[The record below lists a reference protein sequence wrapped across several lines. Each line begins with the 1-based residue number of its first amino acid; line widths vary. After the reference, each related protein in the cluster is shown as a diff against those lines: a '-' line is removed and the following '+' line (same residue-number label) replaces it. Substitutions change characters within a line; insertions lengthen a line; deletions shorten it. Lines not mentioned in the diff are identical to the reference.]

1 MTLSGPRFDEA
12 SAFMLLSHVR
22 RDRER
27 ALDVLARTPVAA
39 TAYAVRDVLLFDR
52 DAEVRARAARWFA
65 EARAVAMAPA
75 LRDALH
81 DEKPLVR
88 HAAIRAL
95 AVLDDAR
102 SAPLLARMALEEP
115 IWWVRRA
122 AVIVLAR
129 VRGEAAIPT
138 LLLALDDPFWR
149 VRHAAVRVLLRV
161 GQTREHVRDAIL
173 AADARGSARAQGALA
188 YLRKRWSGAPA
199 IGEAVTPTDTHAPYD
214 PDPAVVTARLEAGA
228 AASPAFLAECL
239 GDSHEQLRSIAVKR
253 LVAAP
258 SARALEL
265 AMLWL
270 EEPRIPHAAETVI
283 ALLDDLGDR
292 ATPLVERALAAP
304 RATRLEGAT
313 AWAASYVALAE
324 AWEHLPRLLDLAR
337 ELHGPTPLAR
347 RAAIAALGAHA
358 AKHDEPA
365 VVSVLQ
371 AALADSDAGVVR
383 AAAHALIAARGHL
396 DSVLVVAALARA
408 ETDVLTRRALA
419 RVLDAID
426 PNALA
431 SLTEDADAEV
441 RAVALVALSARGLL
455 PASALHRARR
465 DPDPWVRRA
474 VLADDNAL
482 DVLVADAD
490 PALRRA
496 AFGVAGDPLA
506 AARLAWSSPDPF
518 LRIHAAERLDARD
531 PADLA
536 RLLRLSRDP
545 SPAVRG
551 AAGDALE
558 RHTALDSLLAAAL
571 GRETEDEV
579 RMSAHTWLA
588 RRFDR
593 AAIAHL
599 EQALLATE
607 SAPVHALVQAMLA
620 VARPD
625 DVPALP
631 VEARAASSV
640 SPRPAIV
647 VEAPRTLAGFSVS
660 PLAISGAA
668 ELPVPVFF
676 EAMDAGCNLF
686 FWEPRYR
693 SLGTALRERP
703 AARVIAGSYE
713 ASAKGIVR
721 DVERALSRLRRDA
734 IDVFLLYWARS
745 PARLEGEG
753 VEALLRLKAQ
763 GKIRAAGFSTHDRAL
778 ACDAIASST
787 PWDVAMVR
795 HSAAHPGAEESVFPA
810 ARARGVSVLAFS
822 TLSYGRLLGG
832 PFTAA
837 DCYRY
842 SASRPGVSAC
852 LSAPRHRRELVENL
866 VVLAQPGLDDAT
878 VAALRAHGR
887 RVHEANRDFGAT
899 IRRFPPTLA
908 ETRETARRPDVD
920 DATDEI
926 DLSVDPRFG

>member
-1 MTLSGPRFDEA
+1 
-12 SAFMLLSHVR
+12 
-22 RDRER
+22 
-27 ALDVLARTPVAA
+27 
-39 TAYAVRDVLLFDR
+39 
-52 DAEVRARAARWFA
+52 
-65 EARAVAMAPA
+65 MAPA
-75 LRDALH
+75 RRDALY

-88 HAAIRAL
+88 HAAIRAI
-95 AVLDDAR
+95 AVLGDAR
-102 SAPLLARMALEEP
+102 SAPVLVKMVLEEP
-115 IWWVRRA
+115 VWWVRRA

-129 VRGEAAIPT
+129 VRGEAATPT

-161 GQTREHVRDAIL
+161 GKTREHVRAAIL
-173 AADARGSARAQGALA
+173 SADARGSLRAQGALA
-188 YLRKRWSGAPA
+188 YLRKRWTGAAPLA
-199 IGEAVTPTDTHAPYD
+199 ESVAPMETHAPYD

-239 GDSHEQLRSIAVKR
+239 GDSHEQLRSVAVTR
-253 LVAAP
+253 LLAAP
-258 SARALEL
+258 STRALDL

-283 ALLDDLGDR
+283 LLLDGLGDR
-292 ATPLVERALAAP
+292 ATRLVATILAAP

-324 AWEHLPRLLDLAR
+324 AWEHLPPLVELAR

-347 RAAIAALGAHA
+347 RAAVAAIGAYA
-358 AKHDEPA
+358 AKHDDAA
-365 VVSVLQ
+365 VVSALQ
-371 AALADSDAGVVR
+371 AALEDSDEGVVR
-383 AAAHALIAARGHL
+383 AAAHALIAARGQL
-396 DSVLVVAALARA
+396 DSAVIVAALARA

-419 RVLDAID
+419 RVLDAVA
-426 PNALA
+426 PPALA
-431 SLTEDADAEV
+431 SLVEDTDAEV
-441 RAVALVALSARGLL
+441 RAVALVALSSRGHLSAAAVEQARQ
-455 PASALHRARR
+455 

-474 VLADDNAL
+474 VLAEDNAL
-482 DVLVADAD
+482 DALAADPD

-496 AFGVAGDPLA
+496 AFGVA
-506 AARLAWSSPDPF
+506 
-518 LRIHAAERLDARD
+518 
-531 PADLA
+531 
-536 RLLRLSRDP
+536 RDP
-545 SPAVRG
+545 SPAVRA

-558 RHTALDSLLAAAL
+558 RHTALDGFVTAAL
-571 GRETEDEV
+571 ERETDDEV
-579 RMSAHTWLA
+579 RLSAHTWLA
-588 RRFDR
+588 RRFD
-593 AAIAHL
+593 AAAVVHL
-599 EQALLATE
+599 EQALLQNE
-607 SAPVHALVQAMLA
+607 SAPVQALLNAMLE

-625 DVPALP
+625 DMARTAAPQLATSVRAEAP
-631 VEARAASSV
+631 VAST
-640 SPRPAIV
+640 SPRSSIV
-647 VEAPRTLAGFSVS
+647 VDAPRTIAGFEVS

-693 SLGTALRERP
+693 TLGTALRERP

-713 ASAKGIVR
+713 ASARGIVR
-721 DVERALSRLRRDA
+721 DVDRSLSRLRRDTL
-734 IDVFLLYWARS
+734 DVILLYWARS

-753 VEALLRLKAQ
+753 VEALLRLKEQ
-763 GKIRAAGFSTHDRAL
+763 GKIRAAGFSTHDRTL

-795 HSAAHPGAEESVFPA
+795 HSAAHPGAEDSVFPT

-866 VVLAQPGLDDAT
+866 AVLAQPNLDDAT
-878 VAALRAHGR
+878 VEALRAHGR
-887 RVHEANRDFGAT
+887 RVHESNRDFGAT

-908 ETRETARRPDVD
+908 ETAPIPD
-920 DATDEI
+920 DEI